1 MDARSEAALALI
13 CPDLATKV
21 RAASDALNSESTFV
35 LVVSGLRTADEQNAL
50 YGQGRTTSGHIVT
63 NARAGYS
70 MHNYGLAVDI
80 VPYLTGSGG
89 QLNWSASTPQFQ
101 RLVGAMKAQGLE
113 WGGDWKGAL
122 GDYDH
127 FQLTDLP
134 SSPSATM
141 RADYGTGPATLDAI
155 WGRAT
160 EGSYAV

>member
-1 MDARSEAALALI
+1 MHEAKPHWPLSVLI
-13 CPDLATKV
+13 SQPRFAPHQTPSTAKV
-21 RAASDALNSESTFV
+21 PSS

-50 YGQGRTTSGHIVT
+50 YAQGRTTPGHIVT
-63 NARAGYS
+63 NAKAGYS
-70 MHNYGLAVDI
+70 MHNYGLAIDM

-89 QLNWSASTPQFQ
+89 ALNWTASTPQFQ
-101 RLVGAMKAQGLE
+101 RMVGAMKAQGLE